1 MRVMHFSSD
10 IHTVTY
16 LSKNMEFAGWTLSA
30 PLRLLRGAGVSA
42 RMLLILLEK
51 EAIMLN

>member
-16 LSKNMEFAGWTLSA
+16 LSKNMEFAGLTLSA
-30 PLRLLRGAGVSA
+30 PQRLLEGYFG
-42 RMLLILLEK
+42 
-51 EAIMLN
+51 